1 MSVFN
6 EFFYPRKTF
15 LYDVP
20 LICNNNTVA
29 QGEIS
34 VFHRSIYLNYVSKL
48 I

>member
-34 VFHRSIYLNYVSKL
+34 VFHRSINSNYVSKL